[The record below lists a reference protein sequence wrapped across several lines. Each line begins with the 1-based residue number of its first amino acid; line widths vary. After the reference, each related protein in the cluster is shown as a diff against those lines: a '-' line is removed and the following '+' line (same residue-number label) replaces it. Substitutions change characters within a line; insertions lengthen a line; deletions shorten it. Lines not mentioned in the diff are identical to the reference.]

1 MQQKLSGK
9 GYGSVLLD
17 FVKILTSLRRF
28 SGCRFVTVDAYDEAI
43 PFYEKNG
50 FVVISSSR
58 SESETTLMYFD
69 LMAVKP

>member
-1 MQQKLSGK
+1 
-9 GYGSVLLD
+9 
-17 FVKILTSLRRF
+17 
-28 SGCRFVTVDAYDEAI
+28 VTVDAYDEAI

-58 SESETTLMYFD
+58 SESETTLMYYD